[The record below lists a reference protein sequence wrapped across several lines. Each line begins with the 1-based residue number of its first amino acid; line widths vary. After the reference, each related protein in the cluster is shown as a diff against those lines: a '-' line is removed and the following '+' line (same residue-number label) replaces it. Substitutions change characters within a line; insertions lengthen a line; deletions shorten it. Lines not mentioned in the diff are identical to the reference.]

1 MLDLTHQL
9 ALRGITI
16 TILVTPKNLPILH
29 PLLSTHHPSSIQTL
43 VLPFPSHPSLPSGV
57 ENFTDI
63 GNAGNLPMI
72 NALGQLH
79 DPIIHWFKSHPSPPV
94 AILSAFFLVKLQ
106 LHPIIGRLT
115 PTTLFLP
122 LLTHAVISRH
132 RLEPQRQLQLHLA
145 VTRRLIRLQYRLIRL
160 RSIQALLYL
169 PALTVHIRRRRRG
182 CLRQVTQRRLVTRRP
197 IPLTPR
203 HNINQASL
211 RLDNST

>member
-94 AILSAFFLVKLQ
+94 AILSAFFL
-106 LHPIIGRLT
+106 GWT
-115 PTTLFLP
+115 LP
-122 LLTHAVISRH
+122 LARQLAPSYHRTTHADDSLPSSPDSRCDISTPARTPASAPAPSRRH
-132 RLEPQRQLQLHLA
+132 QTTHSSSVSPHPAPQYPSSPLPPGSHRPHSPPPPRLLATGDSATTRDSSTDSPHPQAQH
-145 VTRRLIRLQYRLIRL
+145 
-160 RSIQALLYL
+160 
-169 PALTVHIRRRRRG
+169 
-182 CLRQVTQRRLVTRRP
+182 
-197 IPLTPR
+197 
-203 HNINQASL
+203 
-211 RLDNST
+211 